1 MMIIYALQFGFKK
14 SYDTDYILKQTI
26 EYFIKLISS
35 CTFVVA
41 YMSVNNFIAPIKG
54 VTKIIIDRCVPM
66 HLQITRIKYFLQC

>member
-14 SYDTDYILKQTI
+14 SYGTDYILKQTI
-26 EYFIKLISS
+26 EYYKLISS

-54 VTKIIIDRCVPM
+54 VTKIIIDICVPM
-66 HLQITRIKYFLQC
+66 HLQITRIKYFL